1 MSFEQRVASVHPA
14 LFTTIAIA
22 GSLFFSV
29 FTSKVE
35 DPLAYRAAIAVVF
48 FAFVALGV
56 MWLWSLYVLGSSQVG
71 APPKWSVAFLL
82 TPFLLAA
89 EKLLLGDNASDDG
102 ITAMLLRLA
111 GGIAF
116 VASVW
121 KAAEVFEIALEGKA
135 VSVGKIGGTAA
146 FLFFSVVGVWT
157 LRERILTLVARSQ
170 WGSKSLSSAAP

>member
-14 LFTTIAIA
+14 LLTTIAIA

-48 FAFVALGV
+48 FAFVTLGV
-56 MWLWSLYVLGSSQVG
+56 LWLWSIYVLGSSQVG
-71 APPKWSVAFLL
+71 TPPKWSVAYLL

-89 EKLLLGDNASDDG
+89 GKLLLGDDARSDG
-102 ITAMLLRLA
+102 IAGMLLRLA
-111 GGIAF
+111 GGVVFIGC
-116 VASVW
+116 VW
-121 KAAEVFEIALEGKA
+121 KAAEVFEIALEGKG

-146 FLFFSVVGVWT
+146 FLFFSVVGAWT
-157 LRERILTLVARSQ
+157 LRERILTLVARSPSEVQ
-170 WGSKSLSSAAP
+170 EA

>member
-14 LFTTIAIA
+14 LLTTLAIA

-35 DPLAYRAAIAVVF
+35 DPFAYRAAVAVVF

-56 MWLWSLYVLGSSQVG
+56 LWLWSIYVLGSSQFG
-71 APPKWSVAFLL
+71 AAPKWSVAYLL

-89 EKLLLGDNASDDG
+89 GKFLLRDEASGEG
-102 ITAMLLRLA
+102 IAGMLLRFA
-111 GGIAF
+111 GGGVFIGC
-116 VASVW
+116 VW

-135 VSVGKIGGTAA
+135 VSVGKIGRTAA
-146 FLFFSVVGVWT
+146 LLFFSVVGAWT
-157 LRERILTLVARSQ
+157 LRERILTLVARSPPEVQ
-170 WGSKSLSSAAP
+170 EA